1 MQLQHQEV
9 PVEVGFELSSS
20 SESGDIP
27 ISVDG
32 ELVVEVENLNISPS
46 VSDVTAT
53 RRNSQMTNEK
63 YYSSD
68 ERRKKPDDVLINVLN
83 TRIATRSRQLV
94 TLWDAMTG
102 AEIWSSLDGVNG
114 GMCFSECGDFL
125 AYYQSDFLG
134 TTAVVID
141 TLSPGEMKFI
151 TKRRQPV
158 PWYKNISNALT
169 RSGDTVRLA
178 FVGDST
184 RSTPKLRQPR
194 TGLAIS
200 TGLFQHTALDIVEA
214 QFPRGL
220 GMQTLFYLEKGKYLY
235 FIQYAFREVTIT
247 CWAVVSDQLLRRHS
261 IMSLSLP
268 LQFTTLFQSHE
279 YLGIVEG
286 AAGRDVTSIIHLPS
300 FTGQSAKKND
310 LEHPGVWFPVRDGFL
325 NIQPGRVL
333 LQPGRVLLLERG
345 RSVHRQLGFIR
356 CDSSKLSLVTAVAV
370 GEGGRTW
377 MTLVFKDGMF
387 DFYKRND
394 LNIWE
399 LVSAQ

>member
-178 FVGDST
+178 FVEDSYST

-200 TGLFQHTALDIVEA
+200 TGLFQLTVLDIVEA
-214 QFPRGL
+214 PSPREP

-333 LQPGRVLLLERG
+333 LLERG